1 MLKYFNSQ
9 PREGGWRTHHIERD
23 YAVIST
29 HSRAK
34 AAGLQTTKRHR
45 RTKYFNSQ
53 PREGGWGFQVA
64 TNYGLSIFQLTAARR
79 RLVSG
84 TNSAWLSCDFNSQP
98 REGGWRFRYAA
109 QKPWPI
115 FQLTA
120 ARRRLAGWRFGGCVQ
135 NKISTH
141 SRAKAAGFRRPP
153 AWRSRNDFNSQPRE
167 GGWALLFCC
176 QSR

>member
-1 MLKYFNSQ
+1 MFVN
-9 PREGGWRTHHIERD
+9 II
-23 YAVIST
+23 ISI
-29 HSRAK
+29 K
-34 AAGLQTTKRHR
+34 
-45 RTKYFNSQ
+45 
-53 PREGGWGFQVA
+53 
-64 TNYGLSIFQLTAARR
+64 FQLTAARR

-167 GGWALLFCC
+167 GGWDSMLPPDNSTTEISTH
-176 QSR
+176 SRAKAAGLSREDKEFYMRHFNSQPREGGWENTQTKEI